1 MSTYQSAVLR
11 PRLPVVASHLGCGG
25 AGGSVE
31 AVAVDARAWGAV
43 APELSSD
50 VTSLPDFGVSYDPPL
65 NHLIRCHQHRLRS
78 SGREPSPC
86 KAVHI
91 SNDSSVMLPSSFGI
105 TRWCRRAIQIPFG
118 DLTHHCSL
126 PSGRIIRPQ
135 SPGW

>member
-1 MSTYQSAVLR
+1 MASARTRTVNVAAGAL
-11 PRLPVVASHLGCGG
+11 VVWVA
-25 AGGSVE
+25 
-31 AVAVDARAWGAV
+31 AVAVAAWASGAV

-50 VTSLPDFGVSYDPPL
+50 VTSLPDFGVSYDPAL

-78 SGREPSPC
+78 SGRGPSSC

-105 TRWCRRAIQIPFG
+105 TRWCRRAIHIPFG

-126 PSGRIIRPQ
+126 PSGRIIRP
-135 SPGW
+135 